1 MLNGVMLL
9 WFILTGL
16 SVLFVAVDI
25 RATPESKVL
34 KWGFVLLRDRSAR
47 SCTYW
52 VVESHYLGC
61 TRGMSRHVGGRCWA
75 PLCIASPGM
84 GLAL

>member
-1 MLNGVMLL
+1 MFNGVMLL
-9 WFILTGL
+9 WFILTTL
-16 SVLFVAVDI
+16 PVLFVAVDI

-34 KWGFVLLRDRSAR
+34 KWGF
-47 SCTYW
+47 
-52 VVESHYLGC
+52 
-61 TRGMSRHVGGRCWA
+61 GGRCWA